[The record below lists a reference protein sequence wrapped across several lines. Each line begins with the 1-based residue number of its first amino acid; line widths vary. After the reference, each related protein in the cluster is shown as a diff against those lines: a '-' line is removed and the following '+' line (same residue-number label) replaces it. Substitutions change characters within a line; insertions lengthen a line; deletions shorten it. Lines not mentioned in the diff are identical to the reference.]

1 MADFGKA
8 AADYAA
14 FRQGFPASFFDRL
27 SGFDIGRPD
36 QSTLD
41 LGTGTGLLA
50 RAFAAAGARVT
61 GLDRSEALLAEARA
75 ASRAAG
81 LEIDYP
87 LGAAEDTGLGA
98 AGFDVVS
105 AATCWHWFDR
115 AAAAREA
122 FRLLRPGGRL
132 LIAHLDWHGLP
143 GNVIEVTQRVIDAH
157 SPAPSGGRH
166 TYRFPDWL
174 GDLEAAGFRGFEV
187 FAYTEP
193 LTYSQEAWCGRVRA
207 SARVGPVMDPETLG
221 RFDAALAAELRR
233 RFPGESLAVDHRI
246 FALIMR
252 KPRLPG

>member
-1 MADFGKA
+1 MKIDSIDRGISDIIK
-8 AADYAA
+8 DT
-14 FRQGFPASFFDRL
+14 SFET
-27 SGFDIGRPD
+27 
-36 QSTLD
+36 QKEW
-41 LGTGTGLLA
+41 
-50 RAFAAAGARVT
+50 
-61 GLDRSEALLAEARA
+61 SESFEEMLEQAKRRAEARGLALEFQQRGAEATGMPDA
-75 ASRAAG
+75 A
-81 LEIDYP
+81 
-87 LGAAEDTGLGA
+87 
-98 AGFDVVS
+98 FDAVS

-132 LIAHLDWHGLP
+132 LIAHLDWQGLP

-207 SARVGPVMDPETLG
+207 SARVGPVMDPETLA
-221 RFDAALAAELRR
+221 RFDAALAAELRC

-246 FALIMR
+246 FALIMG
-252 KPRLPG
+252 KPRPPG